1 MFLSIVFS
9 LLPFE
14 EKVRFLFS
22 FYLFSSYFLL
32 NRWSVVLYLIAK
44 LGNSPHHLFN
54 ELITILL
61 TLIWSITIYVWLPR
75 VPRLTQIV
83 SLPAAT
89 NAIENK
95 NLVSFQS
102 VSSPF
107 SFLIIYFIF
116 KAQTSVIMKR
126 VVHYSKN
133 C

>member
-1 MFLSIVFS
+1 M
-9 LLPFE
+9 
-14 EKVRFLFS
+14 
-22 FYLFSSYFLL
+22 
-32 NRWSVVLYLIAK
+32 SVSAK

-61 TLIWSITIYVWLPR
+61 TLIWSITTYVWLPQ

-83 SLPAAT
+83 SLLAAT
-89 NAIENK
+89 DAIENK

>member
-1 MFLSIVFS
+1 MFLFTVFALLS
-9 LLPFE
+9 LKRKLGFILIYPF
-14 EKVRFLFS
+14 S
-22 FYLFSSYFLL
+22 PCFLL
-32 NRWSVVLYLIAK
+32 NSWSAVLYLTAK
-44 LGNSPHHLFN
+44 LGNSSHHLFN

-61 TLIWSITIYVWLPR
+61 SLIWSITVYVWLPR

-83 SLPAAT
+83 SLLAVT

-116 KAQTSVIMKR
+116 KVQLLSL
-126 VVHYSKN
+126 
-133 C
+133 